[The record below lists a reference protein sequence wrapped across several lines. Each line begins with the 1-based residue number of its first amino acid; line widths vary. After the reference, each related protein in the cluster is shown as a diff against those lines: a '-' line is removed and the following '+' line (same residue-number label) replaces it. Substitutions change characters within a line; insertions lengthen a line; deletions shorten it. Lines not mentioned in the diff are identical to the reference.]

1 MPMPPTSPSPEKN
14 EISGKVLNI
23 VRNSLMGEIKDPAQ
37 VQQLIGS
44 LGLLLQQ
51 PGNKLIQFGNSVFLV
66 MVKAPGEVEVHTFS
80 AETPENL
87 IQNYIKG
94 AAYLKKIGVKKI
106 TTYSDNPAFQK
117 VAKSTGLPVKIN
129 QTVKQQGGE
138 MKPVYEYVLE
148 F

>member
-1 MPMPPTSPSPEKN
+1 
-14 EISGKVLNI
+14 
-23 VRNSLMGEIKDPAQ
+23 
-37 VQQLIGS
+37 
-44 LGLLLQQ
+44 
-51 PGNKLIQFGNSVFLV
+51 

-94 AAYLKKIGVKKI
+94 AAYLQKIGVKKI